1 MIASIKF
8 KAAFKIPGL
17 KAENVSFYCECKCLK
32 IENTDSNLDAL
43 IDLCP
48 IHEEM
53 HRKLES
59 GEITQEEAVIP
70 QVKITL

>member
-1 MIASIKF
+1 MIATIKF
-8 KAAFKIPGL
+8 KTQFKIQGL

-32 IENTDSNLDAL
+32 IESIDSNMDAL

-53 HRKLES
+53 HRKLEA
-59 GEITQEEAVIP
+59 GEITQDEAVIP